1 LLDAAK
7 AFREDVESGVYP
19 APEHEYSE

>member
-1 LLDAAK
+1 LLEAAK

-19 APEHEYSE
+19 ATEHEYSE